1 MTARRA
7 GRHDGAVRPACRL
20 HGDQV
25 VGGGDGRPAES
36 PSPHRSSTDG
46 GTPDIDGLAAMLAP
60 GDADAVLIARVGGIL
75 DGVPIGVVLQRLDGS
90 IAFANAAM
98 RAMASL
104 APTVP
109 VDGLDPEAFAEA
121 YELTAIDGRP
131 LAPTDLPRHRVV
143 AGEPTAETVVGS
155 RRRGTLDPPSWS
167 RVRSRPIVD
176 AAGATVG
183 VVTAVEDI
191 TTAEV
196 TRIRVQEDA
205 RRWARLAGLSQRIVE
220 GLDPTTA
227 EQAVV
232 DAALELLGTDVAG
245 YARITNDPPAVVVG
259 AVAGAPGTEDRI
271 PPVGTTIPFDLAPLG
286 GVLVLPEPFLVFD
299 APTAAA
305 PWAPLMGRLGIATMA
320 TVIVGRVDRPHG
332 ILGVAT
338 TTPRTYHE
346 EDIAIARALASLL
359 DGAFER
365 AAGERAVQLRIRQQ
379 EAIADLGSRVAAG
392 LGAAGLAEEVV
403 SVLRA
408 TYDVEAV
415 AVMQLVRGR
424 RRYELVAGSGVT
436 QEDIE
441 SSRLVPGTIG
451 AAAIAS
457 DDPVI
462 VRDFAAPGPHPSSR
476 VSSRLGLTSLVLARI
491 GDRAAPWGLLGM
503 GAARP
508 GRFGTDDAAFV
519 RGLANLV
526 ASAEALERA
535 AAAVADQ
542 ARRVEEAR
550 FEERTALA
558 REIHDG
564 LVQDLWLARLRLGL
578 LADALAAGEP
588 LDGPLGELGS
598 ALDRAGEDA
607 RQAVLSLRTGDAGQ
621 AALAGDLAS
630 YARDIGERLGIA
642 IEVRTA
648 PDLPDLSPRTEAELL
663 RIVQEILT
671 NAARHAAPS
680 RVVLAATTDR
690 RGLRIDVRD
699 DGRGFVPSSEAEA
712 GLGITGMR
720 ERAGLIGASV
730 DLRSAPGRGTRVTV
744 TLPRRAWIER

>member
-20 HGDQV
+20 HDDQV
-25 VGGGDGRPAES
+25 VGGGDGRPAEPPP
-36 PSPHRSSTDG
+36 PSPASADG
-46 GTPDIDGLAAMLAP
+46 TAPDLAGLATLLAPSGVDAASVERMGAIVDGL
-60 GDADAVLIARVGGIL
+60 
-75 DGVPIGVVLQRLDGS
+75 PIGVVLQRLDGS
-90 IAFANAAM
+90 VAFANAAM
-98 RAMASL
+98 RAMAGL
-104 APTVP
+104 ALPAP

-121 YELTAIDGRP
+121 YELTAVDGRP
-131 LAPTDLPRHRVV
+131 LVRADLPRHRIV
-143 AGEPTAETVVGS
+143 AGEPAAETVVGS
-155 RRRGTLDPPSWS
+155 RLRGTSGPPNWS
-167 RVRSRPIVD
+167 RIRSRPILD
-176 AAGATVG
+176 AAGATIG
-183 VVTAVEDI
+183 VVTSVEDV
-191 TTAEV
+191 TTAEA
-196 TRIRVQEDA
+196 TRSRVQADS
-205 RRWARLAGLSQRIVE
+205 RRWARLAALGQRIVE
-220 GLDPTTA
+220 GVDPATA

-232 DAALELLGTDVAG
+232 DAALELLHTDLAG
-245 YARITNDPPAVVVG
+245 YARFAGDPPEVIVG
-259 AVAGAPGTEDRI
+259 AVAGDAGNEDRL
-271 PPVGTTIPFDLAPLG
+271 PPVGTAIPFDRTAPG
-286 GVLVLPEPFLVFD
+286 GVLVLPEPFLAFD
-299 APTAAA
+299 ASTAGD
-305 PWAPLMGRLGIATMA
+305 PWATLMGRMGIATMA
-320 TVIVGRVDRPHG
+320 TVIVGRADRPHG

-338 TTPRTYHE
+338 TTPRTYRD
-346 EDIAIARALASLL
+346 EDMAIARALASLL
-359 DGAFER
+359 DGALER
-365 AAGERAVQLRIRQQ
+365 AAGERAVEVRIRQQ

-392 LGAAGLAEEVV
+392 LGTAALAAEVV
-403 SVLRA
+403 STLRA

-415 AVMQLVRGR
+415 AVMRLVHGR

-436 QEDIE
+436 QDDIE
-441 SSRLVPGTIG
+441 ASRLVPGTIG

-457 DDPVI
+457 DDPII
-462 VRDFAAPGPHPSSR
+462 VRDFAEPAPHPASR

-503 GAARP
+503 GAADP

-535 AAAVADQ
+535 KAAVADH

-578 LADALAAGEP
+578 LADALTAGEP

-607 RQAVLSLRTGDAGQ
+607 RQAVLSLRAGDAGQ

-630 YARDIGERLGIA
+630 YARDVGERLGIA
-642 IEVRTA
+642 IEVQTD
-648 PDLPDLSPRTEAELL
+648 PDLPGLPPRTEAELL

-680 RVVLAATTDR
+680 RVSVAATTDR
-690 RGLRIDVRD
+690 RGLRIDIRD

-744 TLPRRAWIER
+744 TLPRRAWVER